1 MRNHGRHKCC
11 LPRRGFLKPANTNV
25 PAEHTMKGSKEV
37 DARSLTS
44 CFPGVRRISAA
55 DGAGST
61 FVATDLY
68 VGESEGPAPTCL
80 NRQIA

>member
-1 MRNHGRHKCC
+1 
-11 LPRRGFLKPANTNV
+11 
-25 PAEHTMKGSKEV
+25 MKGSKEV
-37 DARSLTS
+37 DARSLAS
-44 CFPGVRRISAA
+44 CSPGVRRISAA

-68 VGESEGPAPTCL
+68 VRESEGPAPTCL